1 VPDRV
6 GLPDVDR
13 GALHG
18 AARRGVDDRDAQDQR
33 HARAVSDD
41 VRANPVQRDVERPD
55 LLFRRQGARRR
66 GDGLLDGGAEQ
77 LRTAEEHGAR
87 ASRVASCTQR
97 ARRRRERSG
106 LDAPTSQPHTRLPQ
120 SRLRMGPKLDS
131 AVPRTSAALSG
142 YAYAYPSAWRF
153 S

>member
-97 ARRRRERSG
+97 ARRRR
-106 LDAPTSQPHTRLPQ
+106 DARGMVICMLVAGASYALISSLAQAL
-120 SRLRMGPKLDS
+120 GPRRPD
-131 AVPRTSAALSG
+131 
-142 YAYAYPSAWRF
+142 
-153 S
+153 